1 MSAPDVSAGVSIIPE
16 LGPLLGRLAAP
27 AGASSGLVPLD
38 DVRISLVTELFQL
51 AGAARAFAAEGDLDS
66 AMQSLNRHGWQAAW
80 ERAVTEAA
88 DRVAT
93 RIEHRFRSAASESRL
108 PRRKL
113 QKVLLTDD
121 ERRGIAV
128 RLGSGGGALVEAL
141 DRMEV
146 LMRRAVRSAPE
157 SSDAGELWK
166 KALTGVARRLE
177 SAWLALEEAARA
189 EEAAWQEDMDHV
201 RRWKRPR
208 LPLWI
213 ITIALSAALLWAGLV
228 LGGFLPSPE
237 WFRPVANQFWGIE

>member
-1 MSAPDVSAGVSIIPE
+1 MSAGVSIIPE

-66 AMQSLNRHGWQAAW
+66 ALQSLNRHGWQAAW
-80 ERAVTEAA
+80 ERAVNSAA
-88 DRVAT
+88 ARVAT
-93 RIEHRFRSAASESRL
+93 RIEQRFRSASEESRL

-113 QKVLLTDD
+113 QKVMLSDD

-141 DRMEV
+141 DRMEL
-146 LMRRAVRSAPE
+146 LMRRAVRDAAG
-157 SSDAGELWK
+157 SSDAAALWK

-177 SAWLALEEAARA
+177 SAWFALEDAARA
-189 EEAAWQEDMDHV
+189 EEAAWQEDVEQV
-201 RRWKRPR
+201 RAWKRPR
-208 LPLWI
+208 WPLWV
-213 ITIALSAALLWAGLV
+213 ITVAIAAVLLWMGLV
-228 LGGFLPSPE
+228 LGGFLTSPE
-237 WFRPVANQFWGIE
+237 WFLPFAQRVWGIE